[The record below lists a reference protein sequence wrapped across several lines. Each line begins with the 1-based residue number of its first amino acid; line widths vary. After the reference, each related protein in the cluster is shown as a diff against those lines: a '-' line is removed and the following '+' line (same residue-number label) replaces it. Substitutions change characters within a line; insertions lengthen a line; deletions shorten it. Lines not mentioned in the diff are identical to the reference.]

1 MDAISLTRLSL
12 GPNITINKLTKVIME
27 VIIVGWMAYRFS
39 FLVVAIK
46 YSYNNK
52 SYNAKKM
59 LALPSNP
66 DSYELSFRFFFFS
79 NWLKFLI
86 VWNTDVPSYEFE
98 PNMPT

>member
-52 SYNAKKM
+52 SYNAKKT
-59 LALPSNP
+59 LALPSIP
-66 DSYELSFRFFFFS
+66 DSYELSFRVFFFS
-79 NWLKFLI
+79 N
-86 VWNTDVPSYEFE
+86 
-98 PNMPT
+98 